1 VGDQIVE
8 LRIVV
13 PPELGEAEE
22 ALYRRLQELA
32 EANPG

>member
-1 VGDQIVE
+1 VE

-13 PPELGEAEE
+13 PDQPSEAEL

-32 EANPG
+32 TEQQ

>member
-1 VGDQIVE
+1 VE

-13 PPELGEAEE
+13 PEQPSDAEI

-32 EANPG
+32 AEQE